1 MRPSPLDEPQ
11 RCTLIRS
18 FWFPFVAV
26 NSRSVCAH
34 LWEGINYKN
43 GEEDDDDDDNNR
55 RYSDDTSPS
64 TVSLAHVAEGRKRI
78 PARGCDCL
86 YQIIH

>member
-1 MRPSPLDEPQ
+1 MNRRGARLFVRFGFPLL
-11 RCTLIRS
+11 RLIL
-18 FWFPFVAV
+18 VA
-26 NSRSVCAH
+26 CAH